1 MDSSRKVW
9 TPSTYSSHSKILK
22 WCRSYKESCYW
33 QRRFTSSCLISS
45 SEGIQIVQLVL
56 VRCQKRVSI
65 VVPPVNFEKIYMYRM
80 YLIKWLIEQLYENRG
95 QPLPEGRIVQ
105 TTESIMRRPL
115 GPFSTKGLSQVKG
128 CNNTGFYKKNQ
139 NLKNIKRASLPP
151 NF

>member
-9 TPSTYSSHSKILK
+9 TPSTYSSHSEILK

-65 VVPPVNFEKIYMYRM
+65 VVPPVSFEKIYMYRM
-80 YLIKWLIEQLYENRG
+80 YIIKWLIEQLYENRG
-95 QPLPEGRIVQ
+95 QPLPEGRN
-105 TTESIMRRPL
+105 RPDHRINYEKAIGAL
-115 GPFSTKGLSQVKG
+115 QHKGSV
-128 CNNTGFYKKNQ
+128 TGER
-139 NLKNIKRASLPP
+139 L
-151 NF
+151 